1 MGAGLSV
8 CSGCCGFISC
18 SSGSTCPVRQS
29 GYLVEDALH
38 DWLTMRNFVSI
49 DLGREPVPD
58 ETTVCKFRHL
68 LKRHSL
74 GKQMLTLVNG
84 YLARHSLEIGTGTIV
99 DATILAAPSSTRNKD
114 KKRDPEMHQVK
125 KATSGTSA

>member
-1 MGAGLSV
+1 
-8 CSGCCGFISC
+8 
-18 SSGSTCPVRQS
+18 
-29 GYLVEDALH
+29 
-38 DWLTMRNFVSI
+38 MRNFVSI

-84 YLARHSLEIGTGTIV
+84 YQARHSLEIGTGTIV

-125 KATSGTSA
+125 KAISCTSA